1 MLFPNDPNLKMRKVL
16 AMSEEQMPEWRQI
29 AQAYAKK
36 QNAKL
41 VFVNSTSFGI
51 QYPDGTCSKITIEML
66 TNILKK
72 EKGET

>member
-1 MLFPNDPNLKMRKVL
+1 MLFPNDPNLKMRAVPT
-16 AMSEEQMPEWRQI
+16 MSEEQMPEWREI

-51 QYPDGTCSKITIEML
+51 QYPDGTCSKITVEML
-66 TNILKK
+66 TQILEK